1 MDLYRIN
8 ISYFKSDG
16 GAMFGVVPKAI
27 WTKFFPADEHNLIP
41 MILRSLVIRTDDDHL
56 ILIDNGI
63 GDKQDDDHLQYLH
76 IDEIDGLV
84 PGLAAYG
91 IKPEEITDMILTHLH
106 FDHCGGGITYNWNR
120 EPVAVF
126 PEATYWTTER
136 QWDNAVNPN
145 PREADSYLRE
155 NLIPMEDLGLLDFV
169 LHPGNFCEGVDLRI
183 VNGHTPGQLIPIIRY
198 KGKRLVFG
206 ADLIP
211 THGHIPVK
219 YNMAYDLEVVRTMK
233 EKQAFLEEIVANDYV
248 LMFQHDTKYEC
259 CTVKKTEKGGFRMD
273 QAMTLEEFKNL

>member
-1 MDLYRIN
+1 MELYRIN
-8 ISYFKSDG
+8 ISSFKSDG

-41 MILRSLVIRTDDDHL
+41 MMLRSLVIRTDDGHL

-63 GDKQDDDHLQYLH
+63 GDKQDEDHLQYLYM
-76 IDEIDGLV
+76 EEQEGLV
-84 PGLAAYG
+84 TGLAAHG
-91 IKPEEITDMILTHLH
+91 IRPEEITDVILTHLH
-106 FDHCGGGITYNWNR
+106 FDHCGGGITYDWNR

-155 NLIPMEDLGLLDFV
+155 NLLPMEDLGLLDFIQ
-169 LHPGNFCEGVDLRI
+169 HPGPFCQGVELRI
-183 VNGHTPGQLIPIIRY
+183 VNGHTPGQIVPIVRVGS
-198 KGKRLVFG
+198 KTLVFG
-206 ADLIP
+206 ADLFP

-233 EKQAFLEEIVANDYV
+233 EKQDFLEEIVENGYV
-248 LMFQHDTKYEC
+248 LMFQHDMKYEC
-259 CTVKKTEKGGFRMD
+259 CTLKKNERGVFRLD
-273 QAMTLEEFKNL
+273 RGMTLGEFIAM